1 MKEKTK
7 GKLFIVLILAV
18 ISMSLGCICGMS
30 DIGDEVSK
38 IILPVSLSQPD
49 DKINVIRESP
59 EKLNEITIEE
69 PETQNTIINPTK
81 NENTKDKIIN
91 KNITI
96 KPNKTDNSTTTNNT
110 TSNDTQNTTPKDN
123 NRSIK
128 DTEDTQNNN
137 DKLDLTSSDDTKKVK
152 QTNNSN

>member
-137 DKLDLTSSDDTKKVK
+137 DKLDLTS
-152 QTNNSN
+152 Q

>member
-128 DTEDTQNNN
+128 DTKDTQNNN
-137 DKLDLTSSDDTKKVK
+137 NKLDLTSSDDTKKVK